1 MSEHDGTTSNRVGLG
16 PCNRIYPHESPPWCG
31 PIDPMTYGGTKYYA
45 LFIDDFTRMTYI
57 YPLKKKSSAS
67 VLAKF
72 KEFKAEVETQ
82 KTGKLIKRLR
92 TDGGGEYKKWM
103 GIHFKGSGII
113 HEMTAPYSPDQNGV
127 AERANRTIMERV
139 SDYCGIQTRQ
149 KALDGTSGN
158 GRIPQKSQSQSR

>member
-82 KTGKLIKRLR
+82 KTGKLIKGSEQMEAENMKNGWVFISKAQRLFTKRQHPTAQTR
-92 TDGGGEYKKWM
+92 TV
-103 GIHFKGSGII
+103 S
-113 HEMTAPYSPDQNGV
+113 QNGQI
-127 AERANRTIMERV
+127 A
-139 SDYCGIQTRQ
+139 
-149 KALDGTSGN
+149 
-158 GRIPQKSQSQSR
+158 